1 MLGLTDPLDVE
12 EWLGVIVVDTV
23 LQLVTDGDEER
34 DCIGLGEPVPEEH
47 TVGLILAVGL
57 VLELTLG
64 LCEGL
69 ALPHTEGDTVADREG
84 EDVAVEEGQWVEV
97 GETLV
102 LELIVPDPE

>member
-34 DCIGLGEPVPEEH
+34 DCKGLGEPVPEEH
-47 TVGLILAVGL
+47 TVGLMLAVGL

-69 ALPHTEGDTVADREG
+69 ALPHTEGDTVAVREG